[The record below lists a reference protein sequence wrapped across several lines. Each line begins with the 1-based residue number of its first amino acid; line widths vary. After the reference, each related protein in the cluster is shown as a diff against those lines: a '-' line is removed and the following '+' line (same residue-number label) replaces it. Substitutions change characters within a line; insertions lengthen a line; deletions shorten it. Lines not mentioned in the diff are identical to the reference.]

1 MHIPLRELWWLAAGG
16 AGYGARYVK
25 LRWHSVTTASRV
37 LFTDEDPTPELLR
50 LQNLH
55 GYNAHALVSIMP
67 GAKTWST
74 PAIDGAIIY
83 SEFGRVWLAVGDPLA
98 ADAEVKE
105 LARRFVA
112 AARKKRR
119 IPAFVPATAR
129 FALEAVESG
138 LVAVKIGAAPYFDLQ
153 KWAPRGDHAKK
164 VRSGVN
170 QARRA
175 GVRVEAIE
183 TAGAEIRKETETLCQ
198 SWLKSRRAATRFGW
212 LFVLDPFQHAE
223 QKRFFAARDESGLL
237 VGFLAASPMPARDG
251 WYLEDVLRQP
261 DAPAGTADLLVVE
274 ALTRLAADGAKC
286 ATLGTSPLAREGEQV
301 VVCGHRLIESMVQK
315 VSRRLERFYNFEGLR
330 RFKAKFVPTW
340 WESEYV
346 LVPRGMAVPP
356 LVTYAI
362 IRAIVPGGIAQ
373 LITRQVART
382 LKVKRKK
389 TKTKEGRRGTKAQRK
404 HEN

>member
-25 LRWHSVTTASRV
+25 LRWRAAAAAPQVSFA
-37 LFTDEDPTPELLR
+37 DEDPTPELLR

-67 GAKTWST
+67 GARLWST
-74 PAIDGAIIY
+74 PSIEGAVIY

-98 ADAEVKE
+98 AEKDVGE
-105 LARRFVA
+105 LARRFVT

-119 IPAFVPATAR
+119 IPAFVPTTAR
-129 FALEAVESG
+129 FAREAVESG
-138 LVAVKIGAAPYFDLQ
+138 LVAVKIGAAPYFDLK

-183 TAGAEIRKETETLCQ
+183 ATGAEIKKETDALCR
-198 SWLKSRRAATRFGW
+198 SWLKSRRAATKFGW
-212 LFVLDPFQHAE
+212 LFVLDPFQHAKR
-223 QKRFFAARDESGLL
+223 KRFFAARDKDGLL
-237 VGFLAASPMPARDG
+237 VGFLAASPMPAREG

-274 ALTRLAADGAKC
+274 ALTHLAADGAKC
-286 ATLGTSPLAREGEQV
+286 ATLGTSPLAREGEQA
-301 VVCGHRLIESMVQK
+301 VVCGHRLIAGMIQK
-315 VSRRLERFYNFEGLR
+315 AAKRLERFYNFEGLR
-330 RFKAKFVPTW
+330 RFKAKFVPSW
-340 WESEYV
+340 WESES
-346 LVPRGMAVPP
+346 PMQS
-356 LVTYAI
+356 YAPSSPAAWPI
-362 IRAIVPGGIAQ
+362 SSRA
-373 LITRQVART
+373 RSRAR
-382 LKVKRKK
+382 
-389 TKTKEGRRGTKAQRK
+389 
-404 HEN
+404 